1 MHLHCLTHAE
11 LIFLLIYPKICTCC
25 ISVSNDQPKKANFTS
40 FLTNF
45 AVTIGLRRTGLR
57 VRGTRGGPRGGVTR
71 PAHSVSPICV
81 AVCRAV
87 VCRQTAR
94 QLRRAGPFSDS
105 GSIPAARGQG
115 RPVGGGRESAA
126 AAPHSLFGNRKTRE
140 SPASTMSTV
149 CSNLKIYLCPKR

>member
-1 MHLHCLTHAE
+1 MINQKRQISH
-11 LIFLLIYPKICTCC
+11 IFLTKFG
-25 ISVSNDQPKKANFTS
+25 VK
-40 FLTNF
+40 
-45 AVTIGLRRTGLR
+45 IGLRTTGLR

-81 AVCRAV
+81 AVCRAVV

-149 CSNLKIYLCPKR
+149 CSNLNIYLCPKR